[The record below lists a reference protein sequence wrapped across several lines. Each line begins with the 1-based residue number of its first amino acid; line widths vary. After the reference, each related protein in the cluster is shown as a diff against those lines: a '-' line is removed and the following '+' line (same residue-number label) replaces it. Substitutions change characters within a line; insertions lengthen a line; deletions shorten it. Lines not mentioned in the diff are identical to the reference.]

1 MNKIVKVGVT
11 LLIISSFAAT
21 SLAVVNKITEPKI
34 AEYEAKVLEDALK
47 EVSGEFEV
55 GSQREI
61 SSNDTIKAL
70 YLLEDNNGEH
80 TGYILQL
87 EGTGYGGPMTLMA
100 GFLTGGEIIDAK
112 LLNNSET
119 PGLGK
124 KAENKTYMDKFKMT
138 GSLEKE
144 VPIKKEMLDKGDAD
158 AVSGSTVTFS
168 GIAKTLAKGSEY
180 VKNLGG
186 K

>member
-124 KAENKTYMDKFKMT
+124 KAESPSYMQKFVGHGGLSEM
-138 GSLEKE
+138 
-144 VPIKKEMLDKGDAD
+144 PIKTNMLDKSDAD
-158 AVSGSTVTFS
+158 SVSGSTVTFS
-168 GIAKTLAKGSEY
+168 AVARTIALGSNY
-180 VKNLGG
+180 VKELGV